1 MKVSEIREMNLEEM
15 QRQVSELK
23 EELFNLKFQ
32 HEIGQLE
39 NPQKMNQT
47 RKDIARLKT
56 IMREVEMKNQT
67 VKE

>member
-15 QRQVSELK
+15 QRHVSELK
-23 EELFNLKFQ
+23 EELFNLRFQ

-47 RKDIARLKT
+47 QKDIARLKT
-56 IMREVEMKNQT
+56 IMREIGMKKQT